1 MELVKLEIIGYF
13 MTLLVLCFGPC
24 FVKSSRDLALN
35 KTATQ
40 SSTYSDSQ
48 SYDAGRAVDGVLARD
63 VTDGHCSHTDSGH
76 RQAWWKVDLG
86 QFYRIQVVNITYR
99 YSQTDRLKSYSIYV
113 TNNTD
118 MTQAI
123 GSISEQSGHLCYH
136 DTESGTPTYNQSRE
150 CHVTGRY
157 VVFYNTRQHG
167 EAYVELCG
175 VQVYGCRAGRF
186 GFNCRDTCHCA
197 TGGCNPDTG
206 QCDVPGCQTG
216 WMGLSCSLRCHCIS
230 GGACNPNTG
239 ACPGRCQSGWSGR
252 SCFVGPRDLAHNKR
266 TRQSSTYNRD
276 EGRFGSGKAVDGV
289 ITADVSPNG
298 SCSHTDQT
306 RIYPEAWWQ
315 VDLGEIERIQTINII
330 YRQLYPFRMSG
341 FYLYVSNS
349 SYTNS
354 QSLSRDYLCY
364 HDHGPGLPSYIQSLP
379 CSVHGRYVTFYNKR
393 PADYEPRNVTYYSET
408 TAIITL
414 CEVQVLGG
422 CSAGLKGDSCNE
434 DCEHGLFGQG
444 CSQTCHCATADC
456 NKRTGTCGPQ
466 GCSAGWKGLTCSQAC
481 DTGTFGQNC
490 HQQCHCSKQDCDKKL
505 GRCTGECLAGWQ
517 GDSCNQACDHGT
529 FGQNCTQQ
537 CHCSKQDC
545 DKQTG
550 GCTGGCLAGWQG
562 DSCNQ
567 ACIYGK
573 FGQGCNQNCHCA
585 ASDCNK
591 ETGMCGPPGC
601 SAGWKGTTCS
611 QECSSGHFGWTCSEV
626 CHCQQEGCDHVNGR
640 CDHAGCQAGW
650 SGQSCNKQCVNN
662 TFGRDCN
669 QTCHCANPRCNR
681 TDGVCSVPG
690 CTEGWMG
697 NTCSQEC
704 FNPTFGRDCNQTCH
718 CAISGC
724 DRVSGV
730 CTIPGCT
737 EGWNGYTCSQGCVN
751 NTFGRDCKQTC
762 HCAYSSCDRVSGVCT
777 IPGCTEGWNGD
788 TCSQEYSAGYFGLNC
803 YEMCHCKE
811 GRCDHLGCQ
820 EGWSGQACDQRCV
833 NNTFGRDCNQTC
845 NCAISGCDRVSGV
858 CTIPRCREGWSGDT
872 CSQEQISQN
881 QTEVIGCFASLANT
895 KDVTGYAILGTVL
908 AISIFYNIGLTMFC
922 LRQSRKIKSPPKPST
937 AYEMQPN
944 SVSQDH
950 SNYEGLDITKVDN
963 VKNIYDTIGK

>member
-24 FVKSSRDLALN
+24 FVKSSRDLARN

-40 SSTYSDSQ
+40 SSTYSDTQ
-48 SYDAGRAVDGVLARD
+48 SYDAGRAVDGVLGID
-63 VTDGHCSHTDSGH
+63 VGGGHCSHTGTRH
-76 RQAWWKVDLG
+76 HHAWWKVDLG
-86 QFYRIQVVNITYR
+86 DVYRIQMINITYR
-99 YSQTDRLKSYSIYV
+99 YSQTTRLKGYSIYV

-123 GSISEQSGHLCYH
+123 GSISKQSGHLCYH

-157 VVFYNTRQHG
+157 VVFYNTRPN
-167 EAYVELCG
+167 ETAYIELC
-175 VQVYGCRAGRF
+175 
-186 GFNCRDTCHCA
+186 D
-197 TGGCNPDTG
+197 
-206 QCDVPGCQTG
+206 
-216 WMGLSCSLRCHCIS
+216 
-230 GGACNPNTG
+230 
-239 ACPGRCQSGWSGR
+239 
-252 SCFVGPRDLAHNKR
+252 DLAYRKI
-266 TRQSSTYNRD
+266 TLQSTTNGVFS
-276 EGRFGSGKAVDGV
+276 SGKAVDGV
-289 ITADVSPNG
+289 ITADVSDDG
-298 SCSHTDQT
+298 SCSHTKPT
-306 RIYPEAWWQ
+306 GNHPEAWWQ
-315 VDLGEIERIQTINII
+315 VDLGQIERIQTINII

-379 CSVHGRYVTFYNKR
+379 CSIHGRYVTFYNKR

-408 TAIITL
+408 TAIISL

-567 ACIYGK
+567 ACDPGT
-573 FGQGCNQNCHCA
+573 FGQNCTQQCHCSKQDCDKQTGGCTGGCLAGWQGDSCNQACDPGTFGQNCTQQCHCSKQDCDKQTGGCTGGCLA
-585 ASDCNK
+585 GWQGDSCNQACDPGTFGQNCTQQCHCSKQDCDKQTGGCTGGCLAGWQGDSCNQACDPGTFGQNCTQQCHCSKLDCDKQTGGCTGGCLTGWQGDSCNKVCDPGTFGRNCIQQCHCSKQDCNK
-591 ETGMCGPPGC
+591 
-601 SAGWKGTTCS
+601 
-611 QECSSGHFGWTCSEV
+611 QI
-626 CHCQQEGCDHVNGR
+626 
-640 CDHAGCQAGW
+640 
-650 SGQSCNKQCVNN
+650 
-662 TFGRDCN
+662 
-669 QTCHCANPRCNR
+669 
-681 TDGVCSVPG
+681 G
-690 CTEGWMG
+690 CTG
-697 NTCSQEC
+697 
-704 FNPTFGRDCNQTCH
+704 
-718 CAISGC
+718 
-724 DRVSGV
+724 
-730 CTIPGCT
+730 
-737 EGWNGYTCSQGCVN
+737 
-751 NTFGRDCKQTC
+751 
-762 HCAYSSCDRVSGVCT
+762 
-777 IPGCTEGWNGD
+777 
-788 TCSQEYSAGYFGLNC
+788 
-803 YEMCHCKE
+803 
-811 GRCDHLGCQ
+811 
-820 EGWSGQACDQRCV
+820 
-833 NNTFGRDCNQTC
+833 
-845 NCAISGCDRVSGV
+845 
-858 CTIPRCREGWSGDT
+858 
-872 CSQEQISQN
+872 
-881 QTEVIGCFASLANT
+881 GCFAGWHGDSCNQGNT
-895 KDVTGYAILGTVL
+895 DMVPAENK
-908 AISIFYNIGLTMFC
+908 
-922 LRQSRKIKSPPKPST
+922 RQ
-937 AYEMQPN
+937 
-944 SVSQDH
+944 H
-950 SNYEGLDITKVDN
+950 
-963 VKNIYDTIGK
+963 